1 MTIFNKVIL
10 TREVVTPVYSIILTP
25 AAVNVNSLLGTVTPN
40 TEVKAVAYRHVADQ
54 IYEATDGTMR
64 CQILYRD
71 KSYASVATDTVEA
84 SKIADAET
92 VTFQYEV
99 DRTVVARETLQIG
112 RTGNTYKPVRIQLW
126 DDVAP
131 NSRLYPGYADTDPW
145 TDIVFTVNG
154 SAQTYYKCVREF
166 ARTSGAMPSAY
177 VTSGHLIS
185 AADYTVIATQV
196 LLAQN
201 AVINLLQGN
210 KIMVSAGGDV
220 TAGMQGVAS
229 GVQIWGGSSDPDT
242 APFRVL
248 HDGSIVATKA
258 DILGKI
264 AASILD
270 LRVSSGDTGLPDG
283 AICFDRGSITLPELD
298 PGAVRTIK
306 VLNPPITRNNP
317 TNLKLI
323 PQNANVYIA
332 TDLNYLDAT
341 SSTKEIAAAG
351 PNGNKY
357 YELLGIRRANTDF
370 TVWLTREL

>member
-1 MTIFNKVIL
+1 M
-10 TREVVTPVYSIILTP
+10 YSIILTP

-64 CQILYRD
+64 CEILYRD
-71 KSYASVATDTVEA
+71 KSQSSVATDTVEA

-92 VTFQYEV
+92 VTFQYVV

-131 NSRLYPGYADTDPW
+131 KSRLYPGYADTDPW

-154 SAQTYYKCVREF
+154 AAQTYYKCVREF
-166 ARTSGAMPSAY
+166 ARTSGVMPSAY

-229 GVQIWGGSSDPDT
+229 GVQIWGGASDPDA

-248 HDGSIVATKA
+248 SDGSIVATKA

-264 AASILD
+264 AASILELAVD
-270 LRVSSGDTGLPDG
+270 TSGDQGVPDG
-283 AICFDRGSITLPELD
+283 AICYNKSQITLPELEQ
-298 PGAVRTIK
+298 GAVRTIK
-306 VLNPPITRNNP
+306 VLNPLITRATP
-317 TNLKLI
+317 EPLKLI
-323 PQNANVYIA
+323 PRNTNVLISA
-332 TDLNYLDAT
+332 ALDYQGAT
-341 SSTKEIAAAG
+341 SSTKEIASGGA
-351 PNGNKY
+351 NGEKY
-357 YELLGIRRANTDF
+357 YELLGIHRPGTSF